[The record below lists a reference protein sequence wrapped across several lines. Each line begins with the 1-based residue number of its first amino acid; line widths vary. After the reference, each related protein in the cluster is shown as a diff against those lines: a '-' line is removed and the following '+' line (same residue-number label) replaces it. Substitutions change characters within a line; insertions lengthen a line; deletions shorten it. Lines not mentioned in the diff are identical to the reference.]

1 MPHLTRLRQEVVNVM
16 KIYMFMFNH
25 LKMTYTFSIY
35 NKEISAKIP
44 GIYKKEKKRTGFTAY
59 NTKWQLPKHWFC
71 LIAYSLIWNIKSAR
85 AWFENAIDTCGNMV
99 KMDRSYLSK

>member
-16 KIYMFMFNH
+16 KIYMFVFSH

-44 GIYKKEKKRTGFTAY
+44 GIYKKKKKKGLVL
-59 NTKWQLPKHWFC
+59 LPITQNNNYLSIDFVDLHT
-71 LIAYSLIWNIKSAR
+71 
-85 AWFENAIDTCGNMV
+85 AWFEILNPYGLD
-99 KMDRSYLSK
+99 

>member
-1 MPHLTRLRQEVVNVM
+1 M

-44 GIYKKEKKRTGFTAY
+44 GIYKKEKKKELVLLHIIQ
-59 NTKWQLPKHWFC
+59 N
-71 LIAYSLIWNIKSAR
+71 N
-85 AWFENAIDTCGNMV
+85 N
-99 KMDRSYLSK
+99 YLSIDFV

>member
-1 MPHLTRLRQEVVNVM
+1 M

-44 GIYKKEKKRTGFTAY
+44 GIYKKEKKELVLLHIIQ
-59 NTKWQLPKHWFC
+59 N
-71 LIAYSLIWNIKSAR
+71 N
-85 AWFENAIDTCGNMV
+85 N
-99 KMDRSYLSK
+99 YLSIDFV